1 MLLRATNYSS
11 LLLFSHQRKMTDGFS
26 VACNRGRNQQ
36 HQITCCWC
44 APSLMLPA
52 TTFGVEA
59 KDDAPE
65 VAWWDGCSLIA
76 EKVCV
81 VLFRSIFITV
91 SVSSSAPQIL
101 VLLSCN
107 GYYAQYPALD
117 RYFLTLFNLYYFR
130 VSLLFTVLLL
140 NLNL

>member
-1 MLLRATNYSS
+1 
-11 LLLFSHQRKMTDGFS
+11 
-26 VACNRGRNQQ
+26 
-36 HQITCCWC
+36 
-44 APSLMLPA
+44 MLPA

-107 GYYAQYPALD
+107 VTILEGGE
-117 RYFLTLFNLYYFR
+117 F
-130 VSLLFTVLLL
+130 V
-140 NLNL
+140 